1 MVLPVIQHRLTKI
14 NHGTRRTF
22 IRGALCTSLLGCIA
36 NLIAGLTNDWLYTSE
51 VLRYFVHPNATY
63 RDDNLMIRW
72 FKNATL
78 GPWYFCFL
86 DPITPFHCNEIDMFS
101 QDDPSDVTSSI
112 ESSVRPAFYFV
123 YTSCLLDL
131 LGLVGVFICCMKVKP
146 YTSLFISTTIHILS
160 GIADF
165 MSIIMYMSGVSKE
178 VGNKLFPASEMD
190 DPLFYYSY
198 GYSFISFKIGFMC
211 TETAAILL
219 VLVYMSKRDERTY
232 NRYCIKTIMK
242 NVSDRPAINDQM
254 ILNGRY
260 HQHARIS
267 QLQRA
272 SRSASIDESLNSDM
286 LSFKKLV
293 NSEHS
298 TDSVKSHRRSM
309 LPPFIMPALSAQSEG
324 FM

>member
-14 NHGTRRTF
+14 NYRTRRMF
-22 IRGALCTSLLGCIA
+22 IRGAFCMSLLGCIA

-51 VLRYFVHPNATY
+51 VLRYFIHPNATY
-63 RDDNLMIRW
+63 RDDNLIRW

-78 GPWYFCFL
+78 GPWYFCYL

-101 QDDPSDVTSSI
+101 QDEPSDVTSSI
-112 ESSVRPAFYFV
+112 EYSVRPAFYFV
-123 YTSCLLDL
+123 YTASLLDM
-131 LGLVGVFICCMKVKP
+131 LGVGGVFVCCMKSKP

-198 GYSFISFKIGFMC
+198 GYSFIMFKVGFLC

-232 NRYCIKTIMK
+232 NRYCINTLMK
-242 NVSDRPAINDQM
+242 NVRDKPNINDQM

-260 HQHARIS
+260 HQHARIN

-272 SRSASIDESLNSDM
+272 SRSASIDESLNNDVI
-286 LSFKKLV
+286 SFRKLINV
-293 NSEHS
+293 DPINEVPSPR
-298 TDSVKSHRRSM
+298 KS
-309 LPPFIMPALSAQSEG
+309 PFIMPGLNCESDG
-324 FM
+324 YM